1 MHDSAVPPSLH
12 IQGSSNAPEELDTL
26 TIECNVT
33 ANPPANITWIIR
45 TTNGNKNVLA
55 TSKRSISHH
64 NEPSGSNGPILWSTL
79 IVRDVLET
87 DSGQYVCEAASEVFE
102 RAISVDFSVSVAGKF
117 ALIILWIYQL
127 MLSAT

>member
-1 MHDSAVPPSLH
+1 MHDSVVPPSLH

-45 TTNGNKNVLA
+45 TTNGFKNVLA
-55 TSKRSISHH
+55 TSKRSISHP
-64 NEPSGSNGPILWSTL
+64 NGSNGPILRSTL

-87 DSGQYVCEAASEVFE
+87 DSGQYVCEAASEIFE
-102 RAISVDFSVSVAGKF
+102 RAVSVNFSVNVAGKL
-117 ALIILWIYQL
+117 ALIILWIY
-127 MLSAT
+127 